1 MKTQQ
6 EERDNLKIS
15 TFIKDTEFILKN
27 PLSPD
32 GFMIEFSQI
41 LKKLC
46 QFYTNCQKTEGKG
59 LFINS
64 LFEASITLILI

>member
-15 TFIKDTEFILKN
+15 KFIKDIEFIVKN

-32 GFMIEFSQI
+32 GFMSEFYQI
-41 LKKLC
+41 LKK
-46 QFYTNCQKTEGKG
+46 
-59 LFINS
+59 
-64 LFEASITLILI
+64 

>member
-15 TFIKDTEFILKN
+15 KFIKDTEFILKN

-41 LKKLC
+41 LKK
-46 QFYTNCQKTEGKG
+46 
-59 LFINS
+59 
-64 LFEASITLILI
+64 